1 MCRLWRIHQA
11 LYCFGYDL
19 EENRDIKDMLLE
31 CFINV
36 NYIKKEEVS
45 RFFFFLACWWAV
57 NGLFSQVHVA
67 AAYTVLFCGKASI
80 AIKSCVLNWTWW
92 RTWGAETDR
101 QISETSRLSL
111 VYKTSSRS
119 ARTAIQ
125 RNPVLKASHPQNR
138 TPHQFNWMALMGHM
152 LP

>member
-45 RFFFFLACWWAV
+45 RFFSFWLVGGLLMDCFLKFMWL
-57 NGLFSQVHVA
+57 LFILCCFVEKLA
-67 AAYTVLFCGKASI
+67 
-80 AIKSCVLNWTWW
+80 
-92 RTWGAETDR
+92 
-101 QISETSRLSL
+101 
-111 VYKTSSRS
+111 
-119 ARTAIQ
+119 
-125 RNPVLKASHPQNR
+125 
-138 TPHQFNWMALMGHM
+138 
-152 LP
+152 